1 MASLIPR
8 TWGEFRTVYAINS
21 YNFTISE
28 GNLIFNSGSGGIPP
42 GIHPSS
48 PSSVLFR
55 TTQFARMIFQIQP
68 WFIMA
73 EYDGVFFLNASYAYG
88 GLIPDKE
95 WAYFRGKT
103 VSNAGD
109 SFQITDDAQQNYTV
123 QSVPGSFSPISSI
136 EGFTSF

>member
-1 MASLIPR
+1 MASLIGR
-8 TWGEFRTVYAINS
+8 TWGQFRTVYAINVYS
-21 YNFTISE
+21 FTTDDDY
-28 GNLIFNSGSGGIPP
+28 GNLIFNTGSGGI
-42 GIHPSS
+42 HASS

-55 TTQFARMIFQIQP
+55 TTQFARMIFQVQP
-68 WFIMA
+68 WFGIP
-73 EYDGVFFLNASYAYG
+73 EGYYEIFLLNAAYAYG